1 MTSDAVLLATHCPRP
16 EHAGPEGVFSH
27 YCGTC
32 KAMTCGRCGTDV
44 HISAGHA
51 LDTVGAAAA
60 AATEALRGGVD
71 RVQAGAVRMGEVM
84 QEIRDAQVQ
93 LERNRVSAEEVVR
106 RKCEEAVARLEAAR
120 DALLVDVRR
129 ASDAKAAALAFELGV
144 ARSAVGE
151 LLTVGSAGAAALEG
165 AEPVRKLHV
174 LQSVEACMRYT
185 VDHQRPITDP
195 TLSVLEESGLVA
207 THPLRHLCLCT
218 TAGGGDGVVEHVKS
232 DTIARKVGCLMYA
245 CHG

>member
-1 MTSDAVLLATHCPRP
+1 
-16 EHAGPEGVFSH
+16 
-27 YCGTC
+27 
-32 KAMTCGRCGTDV
+32 
-44 HISAGHA
+44 
-51 LDTVGAAAA
+51 
-60 AATEALRGGVD
+60 
-71 RVQAGAVRMGEVM
+71 MGEVM

-129 ASDAKAAALAFELGV
+129 ACDAKAAALAFELGV

-174 LQSVEACMRYT
+174 LQSVDACMRYT
-185 VDHQRPITDP
+185 VDHQRPIRTP
-195 TLSVLEESGLVA
+195 
-207 THPLRHLCLCT
+207 R
-218 TAGGGDGVVEHVKS
+218 
-232 DTIARKVGCLMYA
+232 
-245 CHG
+245 